1 MTNRG
6 TKSLDTMNVLR
17 SVTKKNAAFLLAFVF
32 MVSLN
37 VGPYI
42 SPRSSN
48 LASYQ
53 SAENSL
59 SVPHHQIGT
68 RGLLW
73 IDDDNGNI
81 STSHEDGDSSD
92 SDRSYP
98 MCPVSVNQS
107 ESIRL
112 ASELQRWI
120 GNLPEYFNL
129 TKFSSKTKK
138 DELDLSKLSDFLL
151 SDKDKFYR

>member
-1 MTNRG
+1 MALKDRLGQVTSTICNMCG
-6 TKSLDTMNVLR
+6 NLITDKSAKGSETMSITR

-42 SPRSSN
+42 PLSSN
-48 LASYQ
+48 LAQYSGDD
-53 SAENSL
+53 SSL
-59 SVPHHQIGT
+59 SMNNHQIGT

-73 IDDDNGNI
+73 IADENEA
-81 STSHEDGDSSD
+81 TSNDSDSSD
-92 SDRSYP
+92 TVQSYP

-112 ASELQRWI
+112 ASGKCNRICFFFFFITEI
-120 GNLPEYFNL
+120 NY
-129 TKFSSKTKK
+129 
-138 DELDLSKLSDFLL
+138 
-151 SDKDKFYR
+151 